1 MKNIA
6 KKLMALGLTTLM
18 IGSYAPTTSFAAHAK
33 SYDAVTQATSG
44 STETPETP
52 EKPDTGSDKD
62 DQEAADLTVDAVKSN
77 APKITGKATA
87 GATVVAYVDGEEIGS
102 ATVKSNGQYMIKIA
116 KQKKGT
122 VITVEMTTE
131 DGDVQAVDITVDAKN
146 GNSENDKNNKEDKD
160 DQNKGDQEA
169 VELTVD
175 AVKSNAPKI
184 TGKATVGAKV
194 VAYVDGEE
202 IGSATVKSNGQY
214 MIKIAKQKKGTVI
227 TVEMTTEDGSVQSKE
242 VTVLNKK

>member
-18 IGSYAPTTSFAAHAK
+18 IGSYVPTTSFAAHAK

-77 APKITGKATA
+77 APKITGKATV
-87 GATVVAYVDGEEIGS
+87 GAT
-102 ATVKSNGQYMIKIA
+102 
-116 KQKKGT
+116 
-122 VITVEMTTE
+122 
-131 DGDVQAVDITVDAKN
+131 
-146 GNSENDKNNKEDKD
+146 
-160 DQNKGDQEA
+160 
-169 VELTVD
+169 
-175 AVKSNAPKI
+175 
-184 TGKATVGAKV
+184 V

>member
-18 IGSYAPTTSFAAHAK
+18 IGSYAPTTPFAANAK

-44 STETPETP
+44 STETPE
-52 EKPDTGSDKD
+52 KPDTGSDKD
-62 DQEAADLTVDAVKSN
+62 DQEAAD
-77 APKITGKATA
+77 
-87 GATVVAYVDGEEIGS
+87 
-102 ATVKSNGQYMIKIA
+102 
-116 KQKKGT
+116 
-122 VITVEMTTE
+122 
-131 DGDVQAVDITVDAKN
+131 
-146 GNSENDKNNKEDKD
+146 
-160 DQNKGDQEA
+160 
-169 VELTVD
+169 LTVD

-214 MIKIAKQKKGTVI
+214 MIKISKQKKGTVI

-242 VTVLNKK
+242 VTVLDKK